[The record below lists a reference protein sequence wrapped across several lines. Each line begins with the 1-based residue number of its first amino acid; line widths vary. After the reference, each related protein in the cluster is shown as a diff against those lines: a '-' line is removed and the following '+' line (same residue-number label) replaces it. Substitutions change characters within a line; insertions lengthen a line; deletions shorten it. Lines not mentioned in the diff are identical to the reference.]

1 MPGTTV
7 RAWVYNGQMS
17 GPEIRV
23 REGDLVR
30 ITLRNEL
37 PVGTTIH
44 WHGVNLPP
52 EMDGPVGL
60 NQAAVEPGE
69 EFVYEFVATPAG
81 TPTPTPRPRS
91 PSASTA
97 PSSLSPRSRGGPT
110 TATTPTSSTS
120 GIWS

>member
-1 MPGTTV
+1 MGDSCRGTTP
-7 RAWVYNGQMS
+7 RAWVYNGQMP

-23 REGDLVR
+23 TEGDRVR
-30 ITLRNEL
+30 ITLRNKL

-69 EFVYEFVATPAG
+69 TLRLRVRRHPGRHPLVSL
-81 TPTPTPRPRS
+81 PR
-91 PSASTA
+91 
-97 PSSLSPRSRGGPT
+97 
-110 TATTPTSSTS
+110 
-120 GIWS
+120 